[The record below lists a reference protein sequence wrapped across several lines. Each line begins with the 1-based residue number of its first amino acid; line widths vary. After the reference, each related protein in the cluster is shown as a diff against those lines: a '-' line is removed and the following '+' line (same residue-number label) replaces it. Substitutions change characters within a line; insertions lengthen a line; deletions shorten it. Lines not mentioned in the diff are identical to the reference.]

1 MAGFDPSLQPTDS
14 RGHLLTEQ
22 SNTRSARLDQL
33 EGLLVKAFPALR
45 GDAYVAV
52 AGS

>member
-1 MAGFDPSLQPTDS
+1 
-14 RGHLLTEQ
+14 LLRKPAAVLVP
-22 SNTRSARLDQL
+22 RSAVAAAAEASIGARLDQL